1 MIDEKR
7 FNELAKYLYELGDY
21 YNEQCLEAA
30 VMIEELKAE
39 LGRMTRRADAAV
51 RDIMCSDHCDVCKH
65 NRGDVAECDASD
77 FECGDCKSDNCV
89 CRHCQDED
97 KWEWRGVTE

>member
-7 FNELAKYLYELGDY
+7 VNELAKYLYELGDY

-51 RDIMCSDHCDVCKH
+51 RDLHMVSSCKT
-65 NRGDVAECDASD
+65 
-77 FECGDCKSDNCV
+77 CV
-89 CRHCQDED
+89 TLRDSSVPTSFCLSCV
-97 KWEWRGVTE
+97 KKGKCNYKWRGVTE